1 MPDRLKRVMGLW
13 SAVLLGL
20 GAMLGTGIYVST
32 GLAVEAAASL
42 AIPALLIAALLALF
56 NGLSSARL
64 AAHHPVSGGTYEY
77 GYRFLGHWPGFLAG
91 WLFITA
97 KSASAAAA
105 ALSFAAYFATL
116 AGLPE
121 VSSIPLGTA
130 LIVVITL
137 VVLAGMRQSLVM
149 NAVMVGVSLVALCAL
164 LYVALPAAVFT
175 SVPDATTGSLPS
187 LLEAAAIL
195 FVAFTGY
202 GRIATLGE
210 EARSPAV
217 VIPRAIVVTVTLVFL
232 LHLLVLLAVIGAMD
246 AERAGQSARDGRLL
260 AELAGA
266 FGYDSVALLV
276 SVGALFALA
285 GVLLNLLLGISRVLL
300 AMSRRNDLP
309 RRFAVIA
316 ANGSSAPAATLLAGA
331 IVLVIVLQGNIF
343 LAWSFSAFTVLLY
356 YAITNLAALVVAN
369 TVRQKAVSLAG
380 LAGCLS
386 LSWFVDARALL
397 AGAVLLAA
405 GAAWHFIARRVADS

>member
-130 LIVVITL
+130 LVVVITL

-175 SVPDATTGSLPS
+175 SAPDATTGSLPS

-405 GAAWHFIARRVADS
+405 GAAWHLIARRVADS

>member
-1 MPDRLKRVMGLW
+1 
-13 SAVLLGL
+13 
-20 GAMLGTGIYVST
+20 
-32 GLAVEAAASL
+32 
-42 AIPALLIAALLALF
+42 
-56 NGLSSARL
+56 
-64 AAHHPVSGGTYEY
+64 
-77 GYRFLGHWPGFLAG
+77 
-91 WLFITA
+91 
-97 KSASAAAA
+97 
-105 ALSFAAYFATL
+105 
-116 AGLPE
+116 
-121 VSSIPLGTA
+121 
-130 LIVVITL
+130 
-137 VVLAGMRQSLVM
+137 

-175 SVPDATTGSLPS
+175 SVPNATTGSLPS

-260 AELAGA
+260 AGLAGA

-285 GVLLNLLLGISRVLL
+285 GVLLNILLGISRVLL

-331 IVLVIVLQGNIF
+331 IV
-343 LAWSFSAFTVLLY
+343 
-356 YAITNLAALVVAN
+356 
-369 TVRQKAVSLAG
+369 
-380 LAGCLS
+380 
-386 LSWFVDARALL
+386 
-397 AGAVLLAA
+397 
-405 GAAWHFIARRVADS
+405 